1 MVSRTVKQLEK
12 LSNSIQETDASGK
25 GQYYNNFRK
34 NKRTASVADSQIKRG
49 FNNSV
54 NISSFNHEKAYRYMS
69 VTPSH
74 KHHDMKKG
82 KLFMDIPGSSKHSN
96 MLKTS
101 THRTQQ
107 EKMLKKNK
115 MHAPIYKSN
124 MAIEEV
130 KDEYN
135 DSKLSFNAEEST
147 ISNRKLDLDIQAMI
161 LVEDKI
167 CTIANNVAQEY
178 WEVTIG
184 IYTKINEQFDILAGE
199 LKHIKTIKTT
209 LILEYMV
216 VILITL
222 FGHDSKMHKA
232 TLQQFKS
239 LNYYVHQNILLLI
252 DEIIVKLS
260 PNENNKEWMSNLKSI
275 IDSKLA
281 QMAVKTVGLNNK
293 QQPKLDIIKQN

>member
-1 MVSRTVKQLEK
+1 
-12 LSNSIQETDASGK
+12 
-25 GQYYNNFRK
+25 
-34 NKRTASVADSQIKRG
+34 
-49 FNNSV
+49 
-54 NISSFNHEKAYRYMS
+54 
-69 VTPSH
+69 
-74 KHHDMKKG
+74 
-82 KLFMDIPGSSKHSN
+82 
-96 MLKTS
+96 
-101 THRTQQ
+101 
-107 EKMLKKNK
+107 MLKKNK